1 MSDFYSALIS
11 TGIMLAE
18 AWAMVL
24 TWDAFALR
32 RRTGWKF
39 WCAVLAVT
47 IFNAFFLNFHEYG
60 HLTKALYT
68 ICIWFVCTWAL
79 YKSKWYV
86 LLFAVVLSIVLLQAV
101 DNAVFMGCSM
111 LTGASPAA
119 LFQGYASFMILTT
132 LGKTLEILLA
142 YILKRQFGRRLGY
155 PQKDWRSWLQTL
167 PLPLTACGFMAASVG
182 FAQKYPDSASALLGC
197 TAALLLASIL
207 QVSIVGQLDK
217 QRAAQQEQQRLRQNQ
232 EWQQERTQALRTAY
246 ADQRRLTHDFQ
257 NHLLLLLGLLHQDKT
272 DEAVEMLENLQEQVL
287 HTAQVVDTQN
297 PLLDAILN
305 QKYAAARECGV
316 TLQFDLQNPAAFQ
329 MDPQDAAVVLG
340 NLLDNAIE
348 AARQAPDPQKVIFK
362 LHVEPEEAVL
372 AVKNT
377 VAAPV
382 KLVDGWVQGSTKAD
396 SRAHGYGLRNVRETV
411 RRCGGEISLSCKEG
425 WFTAA
430 AILPQKQSLT
440 LKLPSLASNC

>member
-1 MSDFYSALIS
+1 M
-11 TGIMLAE
+11 
-18 AWAMVL
+18 
-24 TWDAFALR
+24 
-32 RRTGWKF
+32 
-39 WCAVLAVT
+39 
-47 IFNAFFLNFHEYG
+47 
-60 HLTKALYT
+60 
-68 ICIWFVCTWAL
+68 
-79 YKSKWYV
+79 
-86 LLFAVVLSIVLLQAV
+86 
-101 DNAVFMGCSM
+101 
-111 LTGASPAA
+111 
-119 LFQGYASFMILTT
+119 
-132 LGKTLEILLA
+132 
-142 YILKRQFGRRLGY
+142 
-155 PQKDWRSWLQTL
+155 
-167 PLPLTACGFMAASVG
+167 G

-316 TLQFDLQNPAAFQ
+316 TLQFDLHNPAAFQ

-348 AARQAPDPQKVIFK
+348 AARQATDPQKVIFK

-440 LKLPSLASNC
+440 LKHPSLASNC